1 MARALAEAVRLRRH
15 LSRPAKNDAQFCY
28 EAGEDHEV
36 RSKEIAVREIPA
48 TFLPSV
54 SAIQIEQL
62 LLGERSVDA
71 AK

>member
-1 MARALAEAVRLRRH
+1 VKITRL
-15 LSRPAKNDAQFCY
+15 
-28 EAGEDHEV
+28 

-54 SAIQIEQL
+54 SAIQVEQL